1 MININEF
8 DKKQIVFAFL
18 NEGEKIS
25 FSNDNII
32 IRYNDGRIK
41 HQSTCYRLF
50 ILFVIGH
57 ITITDVLIQKSHKFK
72 FSIVLMNSSFKVY
85 DFLGGKM
92 EGNVLLRQYQY
103 SYTGIDL
110 AKHIL
115 LNKLH
120 NQKQLLM
127 MQRNKTDVLKAAINN
142 IDAYNDRLSKH
153 IGDVHGMMGFEG
165 SAARIYFKN
174 HFNNIE
180 WQGRKPRIKIDF
192 VNSILD
198 IGYTVLF
205 NFIEA
210 LLLVY
215 GFDVYCGFLHKQ
227 FYMRKSLVCDIVE
240 PFRPL
245 IDQQVKK
252 SINLGQFQKSDFT
265 IKNHRYI
272 LKWEC
277 NGRYIGVLMKPIIEN
292 KHRIFLYV
300 QAFYRAFMKHSEI
313 KGYPWFE
320 LRE

>member
-127 MQRNKTDVLKAAINN
+127 MQRNKTDVLKDAINN

-252 SINLGQFQKSDFT
+252 SINLGQFQKSDFI